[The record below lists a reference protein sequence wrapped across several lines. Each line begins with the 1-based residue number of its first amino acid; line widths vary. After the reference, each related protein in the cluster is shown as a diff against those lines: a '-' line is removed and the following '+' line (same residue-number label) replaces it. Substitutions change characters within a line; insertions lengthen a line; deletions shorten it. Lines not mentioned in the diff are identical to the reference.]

1 MGGFR
6 LRTIEV
12 TADGRQ
18 IVRNRDLAQDS
29 LSVGR
34 AADNALHLPDLALD
48 PCHATL
54 SLDADGRVRVEA
66 VGTLGFGLDGRV
78 VHSGTIDPAKG
89 GELGFG
95 GYRVAVS
102 GDEDGVVLL
111 TVSEHRAGEGSSAPG
126 FTLVGLLPG
135 RRVMSWL
142 LVGAVLALFL
152 AWPIWSN
159 LSRDPA
165 NKVQRVGGDAA
176 WSTGPLSFAHRTL
189 SDKCEA
195 CHVKPFEAVRDQT
208 CVGCH
213 KEVDDH
219 AAPTRLAVSRGPGGA
234 GDQALWRVAHAF
246 GKPGPGACSDCHT
259 EHEGA
264 GRMPPP
270 AQAFCADCH
279 GSLKDRLSDTK
290 LGNAA
295 DFGKAHPQ
303 FQPQV
308 ALTLGSDKLTRVS
321 LAARPREAS
330 GLTFPHDK
338 HLDPRGGVARMAAR
352 LGGNYGASGLACK
365 DCHRSTAD
373 GVRFLPIE
381 MERDCESCHS
391 LAYDKVGP
399 TFRKLR
405 HGNVAAMIADLTA
418 AGPASRPMVTGRR
431 RPGEYAS
438 GGIYSARFSP
448 APGGSGLVA
457 QALSKGGICGECH
470 LPSASGGRFGV
481 VPVTQTTRFFEHGW
495 FTHKAHR
502 QEKCTSCHVA
512 GKSAS
517 SADLLLPDLKSCRT
531 CHLGEDAAAPKVP
544 SGCAMCHDYHVS
556 TLAPR
561 GLAPG
566 KRR

>member
-12 TADGRQ
+12 TADGRP
-18 IVRNRDLAQDS
+18 IVRNRDLAGAS
-29 LSVGR
+29 ATIGR
-34 AADNALHLPDLALD
+34 AAENTLHLPDLALD
-48 PCHATL
+48 PRHAVLTL
-54 SLDADGRVRVEA
+54 EPDGRVRAEA
-66 VGTLGFGLDGRV
+66 AGTLGFGLDGRSV
-78 VHSGTIDPAKG
+78 TSGIIDPANG

-95 GYRVAVS
+95 GYRIAVS
-102 GDEDGVVLL
+102 RDEDGAVLL
-111 TVSEHRAGEGSSAPG
+111 TVSEHQAPEASAN
-126 FTLVGLLPG
+126 FTLAGLLPG
-135 RRVMSWL
+135 RRVLSWSFI
-142 LVGAVLALFL
+142 AAILALFL
-152 AWPIWSN
+152 AWPIASN
-159 LSRDPA
+159 LARDPA
-165 NKVQRVGGDAA
+165 DKTQRVGGDAA
-176 WSTGPLSFAHRTL
+176 WSSGPLSFAHRTL

-208 CVGCH
+208 CVACH
-213 KEVDDH
+213 KDVSDH
-219 AAPTRLAVSRGPGGA
+219 AAPPRLADARGQGGA
-234 GDQALWRVAHAF
+234 GDRALWRVAHAF
-246 GKPGPGACSDCHT
+246 GKPGPGACSDGHT

-264 GRMPPP
+264 AKMPPP

-279 GSLKDRLSDTK
+279 EGLKGRLGDTK
-290 LGNAA
+290 LGDAA
-295 DFGKAHPQ
+295 DFGKLHPQ

-308 ALTLGSDKLTRVS
+308 AMTMGSDKLTRVS
-321 LAARPREAS
+321 LGARPREAS
-330 GLTFPHDK
+330 GLAFPHDK
-338 HLDPRGGVARMAAR
+338 HLDRRGGVARMAAR
-352 LGGNYGASGLACK
+352 LGGSFGSSGLACK

-381 MERDCESCHS
+381 MERDCETCHS

-399 TFRKLR
+399 TFRRLR

-418 AGPASRPMVTGRR
+418 AGPASRPMVGGRR

-438 GGIYSARFSP
+438 GGLYAARFSP

-457 QALSKGGICGECH
+457 QALSTGGICGECH
-470 LPSASGGRFGV
+470 LPSAAGGRFGV
-481 VPVTQTTRFFEHGW
+481 VPVTQTTRFFQHGW

-502 QEKCTSCHVA
+502 QEKCTNCHLA
-512 GKSAS
+512 EKSAS

-556 TLAPR
+556 PLAPR